1 MSDSRMRLSI
11 MKEELDNQVVKLR
24 SEVTTS
30 DINKEIAIN
39 QINIDNEVA
48 KQPGYMYFYSSML
61 ANMVAL
67 REAIKVYVDFLE
79 AVLDEE
85 VRSRFA
91 SNPTLKITEDKVKA
105 AITRSPELIEAQ
117 LELIKIKRDESLLK
131 SVVDAFSHKKD
142 MLITLA
148 SNMRSRAQ
156 SEINI

>member
-30 DINKEIAIN
+30 DVNKEIAIN

>member
-1 MSDSRMRLSI
+1 MSDSRIRLNI
-11 MKEELDNQVVKLR
+11 MKEELYSQIAKLR

-30 DINKEIAIN
+30 DVNKEISIN
-39 QINIDNEVA
+39 QIDIDNEVA

-61 ANMVAL
+61 ANIVAL
-67 REAIKVYVDFLE
+67 REAVKVYVDFLE

-85 VRSRFA
+85 VRMKFA
-91 SNPTLKITEDKVKA
+91 SNPTLKVTEDKVRA
-105 AITRSPELIEAQ
+105 AVIRSPELIEAQ
-117 LELIKIKRDESLLK
+117 LELIKIKRDELLLK
-131 SVVDAFSHKKD
+131 SIVDAFSHKKD